1 MLDEAIAAYA
11 HYLSIFCTLALLV
24 AEFALFRPRMAAA
37 TVRLL
42 PRLDLLYLV
51 AVIAIVVTG
60 LLRVFFFA
68 KGAAFYAASEF
79 FWVKMALFAIV
90 GLLSLPPTFAF
101 IANRKAAAGE
111 AALDLAPERFRRIR
125 AFIVAELAVFALI
138 PLAAA
143 LMARGLAL

>member
-1 MLDEAIAAYA
+1 MLSEAIAAYA

-24 AEFALFRPRMAAA
+24 SELALFRPRMEAGV
-37 TVRLL
+37 VRLL

-51 AVIAIVVTG
+51 AVIAIIVTG

-79 FWVKMALFAIV
+79 FWIKIALFAIV

-101 IANRKAAAGE
+101 IANRRTASGQ
-111 AALDLAPERFRRIR
+111 ALDLAPNRFNRIR
-125 AFIVAELAVFALI
+125 SFIVAELAVFALI

-143 LMARGLAL
+143 LMSRGLSL

>member
-1 MLDEAIAAYA
+1 MLNQAIAAYA

-24 AEFALFRPRMAAA
+24 AELALFRPSMDAR

-51 AVIAIVVTG
+51 AVVAIIVTG

-79 FWVKMALFAIV
+79 FWIKMALFVVV
-90 GLLSLPPTFAF
+90 GVLSLPPTFAF
-101 IANRKAAAGE
+101 IATRQAAAGGDGK
-111 AALDLAPERFRRIR
+111 LPPQRFGRIR
-125 AFIVAELAVFALI
+125 AFIVAELGVFALI

-143 LMARGLAL
+143 LMARGIAL

>member
-1 MLDEAIAAYA
+1 LLSEAIAAYA

-24 AEFALFRPRMAAA
+24 SELALFRQSMTAA

-51 AVIAIVVTG
+51 AVIAIIVTG

-79 FWVKMALFAIV
+79 FWIKMALFAIV

-101 IANRKAAAGE
+101 IAHRKSAGGE
-111 AALDLAPERFRRIR
+111 VITLAPDRFRRIR
-125 AFIVAELAVFALI
+125 SFIAAELGVFALI
-138 PLAAA
+138 PLAAT